1 MKYDIFISYESTT
14 GESFADHLKITLE
27 RRKGYNHEVF
37 LANETLTAGD
47 KWRDEID
54 SALNSCKYFIVVIT
68 SLAMDSDWVIR
79 EYKKAVEM
87 NKRVIPCRYSKIPVL
102 DTRELANIQQIV
114 FSDKF
119 DLANKVI
126 LELRKID
133 EREKKGIGVEKDA
146 EEFLKRG
153 NLLYSLGKFDDAEKE
168 YQRALKINPHLA
180 QAYYNLDT
188 LHYNLQRSERLAE
201 TKTLKKVDET
211 QKPSEIFKFYS
222 DEEEILKELVELY
235 PKVKELLIYAEEVGL
250 KVHLQPHLE
259 LVNAFDHLMRVL
271 NNKYSKSIEGDE
283 YSIQNLRN
291 AAAHV
296 YRAGFEVIDFI
307 ILSLRKKIVDEIQKV
322 SPEAIIEV
330 FPEYYKEI
338 RPRLEEITNKVVEL
352 RSSKELA
359 YHFTFD
365 DYISVIKEMREFYE
379 TILSKMSYL
388 IEYENKKR
396 GGFLKKIFK

>member
-27 RRKGYNHEVF
+27 KRKGYNHEVF

-47 KWRDEID
+47 KWGDEID

-68 SLAMDSDWVIR
+68 SMAMDSDWVIR

-87 NKRVIPCRYSKIPVL
+87 NKRVIPCRYSKISVL
-102 DTRELANIQQIV
+102 DTRELANIQQID

-126 LELRKID
+126 LELRKI
-133 EREKKGIGVEKDA
+133 EEGEKKGIGVEKDA

-153 NLLYSLGKFDDAEKE
+153 NLLYSLGKFDGAEKE

-180 QAYYNLDT
+180 QAYYNIDT

-201 TKTLKKVDET
+201 TKTLEKVDET
-211 QKPSEIFKFYS
+211 PKPSEIFKFYS

-259 LVNAFDHLMRVL
+259 LGYAFDHLMRVL

-296 YRAGFEVIDFI
+296 YRAGFDVIDFI
-307 ILSLRKKIVDEIQKV
+307 ILSLREQIVDEIQKV
-322 SPEAIIEV
+322 SPEAINEV

-379 TILSKMSYL
+379 SILSKMSYL